1 MQNDST
7 KRLFAGWF
15 GSQSKASVVNPKD
28 VKSSQ
33 ITRATISPAVPT
45 ETTSVNFTIFGT
57 RKQDIDAVKQNIDK
71 CCAEESAEEVIQGS
85 EYSDIIKL
93 LDQREVNF

>member
-1 MQNDST
+1 M
-7 KRLFAGWF
+7 RLSYVGLF
-15 GSQSKASVVNPKD
+15 GSQSKAPVANAKD

-33 ITRATISPAVPT
+33 ITTATISADVST
-45 ETTSVNFTIFGT
+45 EVTSVNFTIFGT

-71 CCAEESAEEVIQGS
+71 CCAEESADVLIQGH